1 MEMSVGMSRPEPSAS
16 ICIEGWQGAT
26 MISGKQIGQI
36 VDALLSAFPTRTDLA
51 MLVTIELD
59 EHLDAITT
67 ASNLRADV
75 FALVQWTIAR
85 NRLNELIA
93 GARRQNP
100 GNAQLRA
107 LPAQFEAASMPQGE
121 EERGRGG
128 DSYAVGTAI
137 NSAVGPQGR
146 VINTYGGGDAA
157 ALAEMRA
164 ALAGLNVKIDR
175 LFEHVDQRSLQSV
188 ALIYRRIDALD
199 HDLSAAIVE
208 VVQQGALTADELERH
223 LSVVQRALQEAHDHT
238 AHMADRD
245 LAAGVAA
252 ARRLAEDPSLDARHK
267 LEVTIPIIPL
277 LLEYKFET
285 ELGSRANLVA
295 LWEALKAKVQS
306 RHGA

>member
-1 MEMSVGMSRPEPSAS
+1 MSRPGPATL
-16 ICIEGWQGAT
+16 ICIERWQGAT
-26 MISGKQIGQI
+26 MITGKQIGQI
-36 VDALLSAFPTRTDLA
+36 VDALLSAFSTRTDLA

-75 FALVQWTIAR
+75 FALVQWAIAR

-100 GNAQLRA
+100 GNARLRA
-107 LPAQFEAASMPQGE
+107 LPAQFEETSMRQGE
-121 EERGRGG
+121 GEIARGG

-137 NSAVGPQGR
+137 NSVVGPQGR
-146 VINTYGGGDAA
+146 VVNIYGSGDAA

-164 ALAGLNVKIDR
+164 ALAELNVKIDR

-199 HDLSAAIVE
+199 RDVSAAIVAL
-208 VVQQGALTADELERH
+208 VQQNALTADELDRH
-223 LSVVQRALQEAHDHT
+223 LSVVRLALQEAHNLT
-238 AHMADRD
+238 THMADRD

-252 ARRLAEDPSLDARHK
+252 ARRLAEDPTLDARHK